1 MTWDIMFQVY
11 YILLQKYIIIYSIP
25 VSEGGS
31 PHGVDESGELLG
43 QHTLGAERIGHV
55 QVVAISGH
63 VDINR

>member
-1 MTWDIMFQVY
+1 M
-11 YILLQKYIIIYSIP
+11 YIIYYIIIYSIP